1 MLNSQRLSDQKRKK
15 KKRNRIQK
23 PESMFVLIK
32 IESVGGA
39 KEYEYDD
46 VFSKV
51 SGVMGEK
58 SLRVVE
64 FEVRTNE
71 KET

>member
-1 MLNSQRLSDQKRKK
+1 MLNSQRLSDQKKK
-15 KKRNRIQK
+15 NKEIEFKNQKACLFWSKLNRL
-23 PESMFVLIK
+23 V
-32 IESVGGA
+32 VGA
-39 KEYEYDD
+39 KEYDD

-51 SGVMGEK
+51 SGVLGEK